1 MAVTIPNYPVIIQ
14 PQQLVQPPMT
24 DTVVAAALANT
35 NHLWRWW
42 TPPLIDCCPSQSS
55 TAAGVTQRFVTPLP
69 SRPINWPQIVHR
81 CNAVVVTSTTA
92 TVTLDVEYTTSWVSI
107 GGSSWT
113 SIGTD
118 SQSINGRG
126 ELSVAGS
133 IPINA
138 VALRWVLTSST
149 GTYVTHHVLA
159 TPEDDSI
166 DGGDP
171 TQGGFVAY
179 DDGLLES
186 GDQPP
191 INTEMLNRVTRNLY
205 WLRRTRPQAALS
217 YVQPESS
224 TYGQDPTTVS
234 GVHQMARVRVWL
246 GCRPAGTMTFA
257 VIGASTGGS
266 VRIEQVSGGGQN
278 VAGQSATANLD
289 GTIRTATLQLT
300 AQGAG
305 VLRFAELLV
314 VINAGSSTATLY
326 SLHGWITGG

>member
-1 MAVTIPNYPVIIQ
+1 MAVTIPDYPVIIQ

-24 DTVVAAALANT
+24 DTVVAAALTNT
-35 NHLWRWW
+35 NHLWRGW
-42 TPPLIDCCPSQSS
+42 TPPLIDCCPSQST
-55 TAAGVTQRFVTPLP
+55 TAGGVTQRFVTPLP
-69 SRPINWPQIVHR
+69 TRTVALVHR
-81 CNAVVVTSTTA
+81 LNAVVVTSTTA
-92 TVTLDVEYTTSWVSI
+92 TVTLDVQYTTSWVSI

-118 SQSINGRG
+118 SGSINGRG
-126 ELSVAGS
+126 ELSVTGS
-133 IPINA
+133 IPTNA
-138 VALRWVLTSST
+138 VALRWVFTSST
-149 GTYVTHHVLA
+149 GTYTTHHLLA
-159 TPEDDSI
+159 LPEDDSI

-205 WLRRTRPQAALS
+205 ALRTTRPQAALS
-217 YVQPESS
+217 YVQPESNV
-224 TYGQDPTTVS
+224 YGQDPTTVT
-234 GVHQMARVRVWL
+234 GKHQMARVRVWL
-246 GCRPAGTMTFA
+246 GCRPSASMTVK

-278 VAGQSATANLD
+278 VAGQAASINLN
-289 GTIRTATLQLT
+289 GAINTATLSLT

-305 VLRFAELLV
+305 LLRFAELLI

-326 SLHGWITGG
+326 SIHGWIAGD